1 MSANLP
7 PLPRGRR
14 MGSGVING
22 KLIELFMHDDA
33 AMLAYATKA
42 VAAQATEV
50 EALRADA
57 ERGRFMIA
65 WAERNGLI
73 DAQFCQPPGAP
84 SGDYYILRGVAI
96 INGNDCAGFGKTP
109 QEAVDAARAAL
120 KENP

>member
-33 AMLAYATKA
+33 AMLAYATA
-42 VAAQATEV
+42 ALSAQATEV

-57 ERGRFMIA
+57 ETWKALYRRA
-65 WAERNGLI
+65 LNAANGLTNYVEDRPELSKI
-73 DAQFCQPPGAP
+73 ERE
-84 SGDYYILRGVAI
+84 LVAV
-96 INGNDCAGFGKTP
+96 
-109 QEAVDAARAAL
+109 EAAARAAL
-120 KENP
+120 KEQTPPSQQKEPTE